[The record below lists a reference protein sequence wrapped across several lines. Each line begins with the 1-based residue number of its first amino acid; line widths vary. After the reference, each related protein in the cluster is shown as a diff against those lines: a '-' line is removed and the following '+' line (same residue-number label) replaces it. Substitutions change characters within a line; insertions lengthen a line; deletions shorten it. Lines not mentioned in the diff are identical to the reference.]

1 MHLADAFIQRDLQC
15 IQSIQLFLF
24 GQYVFFQH
32 KLSESKL
39 LKGNVSIYKMA
50 TVSVFFNSTEPAMN
64 Y

>member
-1 MHLADAFIQRDLQC
+1 MHLADAFIQSDLQC

-24 GQYVFFQH
+24 GQYVYFQH

-39 LKGNVSIYKMA
+39 LEGNVSIYKMA
-50 TVSVFFNSTEPAMN
+50 TVSVFFNSTEPTMT